1 MEWLFKQL
9 QNATDRLD
17 QEDVNLKVL
26 LLEINSTLFLKV
38 TFSSSYKNKVSPVC
52 LLSFRPVCRAIG
64 ISHGKDGK
72 LWGNTFFSL
81 ISGTE
86 KENELECWW
95 NENKDET
102 GKS

>member
-17 QEDVNLKVL
+17 QEDVNLKFL

-38 TFSSSYKNKVSPVC
+38 TLSSPYKNKVSPVG
-52 LLSFRPVCRAIG
+52 LLSFRPICRAVC
-64 ISHGKDGK
+64 ISHGKDEK
-72 LWGNTFFSL
+72 LRGNTFFPL

-86 KENELECWW
+86 KENELEYW
-95 NENKDET
+95 
-102 GKS
+102 

>member
-17 QEDVNLKVL
+17 QEDVKLKLL
-26 LLEINSTLFLKV
+26 LLEINSTLSLKV
-38 TFSSSYKNKVSPVC
+38 TFSSPYENEVSPVG

-72 LWGNTFFSL
+72 LWGNTIFSL
-81 ISGTE
+81 TSET
-86 KENELECWW
+86 ENESELEY
-95 NENKDET
+95 
-102 GKS
+102 